1 MLTYNF
7 ANNILNH
14 MCGKSTFGDLN
25 QSITI
30 GLSYTAPNR
39 EGTGYTEPD
48 GPTTGYQRL
57 LLGNSSQ
64 ALTQLMAS
72 AASGAI
78 TNEKNIFFNRAI
90 AAYASPITH
99 FLVFSNTTLIAY
111 GELTNPITVLI
122 NTVPLIE
129 IGELTITIDEAV

>member
-7 ANNILNH
+7 ANKILDH
-14 MCGKSTFGDLN
+14 MCGKSPFSSLN
-25 QSITI
+25 QSITV
-30 GLSYTAPNR
+30 GLSSTAPNR
-39 EGTGYTEPD
+39 GGTGYTEPNSS
-48 GPTTGYQRL
+48 TGYDRL
-57 LLGNSSQ
+57 LLGNSGQ
-64 ALTQLMAS
+64 ALTQLMDS
-72 AASGAI
+72 AVDGVI

-99 FLVFSNTTLIAY
+99 FLVFSSDTLIAY
-111 GELTNPITVLI
+111 GELTTPITVGI